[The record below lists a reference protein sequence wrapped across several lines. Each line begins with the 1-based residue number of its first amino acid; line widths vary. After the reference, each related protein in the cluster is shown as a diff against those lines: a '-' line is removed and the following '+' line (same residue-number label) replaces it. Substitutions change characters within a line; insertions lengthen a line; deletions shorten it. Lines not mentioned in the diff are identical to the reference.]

1 MARPRPIKTKAPQR
15 LIAYARVSTD
25 EQGESGLSLA
35 AQQEKLR
42 AYATLYGIELVEVL
56 LETGSARTLERPKL
70 QQALEAIKRGRLD
83 GILVVRLDRLT
94 RSVRDLGELLEGP
107 FAPGRGSL
115 VSVDERLDTSTA
127 SGRLVVHVL
136 IAVAEWERG
145 IIGERTSA
153 ALRELRRQGRHTGG
167 DAPFGF
173 RIGKDGK
180 LTPVAREQRTIQR
193 ARELRAEGLTQAA
206 IAEAL
211 LTEGFRPRKG
221 RRFYQAQVARMLRD
235 VATDTPLSSDGGV

>member
-1 MARPRPIKTKAPQR
+1 MTSAGKKNAPQR
-15 LIAYARVSTD
+15 LIAYARVSTE

-42 AYATLYGIELVEVL
+42 AYAALYGIELVEVL
-56 LETGSARTLERPKL
+56 TETGSARTLHRLKL
-70 QQALEAIKRGRLD
+70 QQALEAIKRERLD
-83 GILVVRLDRLT
+83 GILVVRLDLLT
-94 RSVRDLGELLEGP
+94 RSVRDLGEMLEGP

-173 RIGKDGK
+173 RVGRDGK
-180 LTPVAREQRTIQR
+180 LAPVAREQRTIAR

-206 IAEAL
+206 IAEVL
-211 LTEGFRPRKG
+211 LIEGFRPRSG
-221 RRFYQAQVARMLRD
+221 SRFYQAQVARMLRT
-235 VATDTPLSSDGGV
+235 VPDTPPSDGGGA